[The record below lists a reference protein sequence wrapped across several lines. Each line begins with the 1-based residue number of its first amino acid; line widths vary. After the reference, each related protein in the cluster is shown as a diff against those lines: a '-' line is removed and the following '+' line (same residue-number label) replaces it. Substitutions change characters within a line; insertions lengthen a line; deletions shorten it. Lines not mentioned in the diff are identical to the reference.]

1 MLGKRRYLLTKRY
14 SAQEARQ
21 NLADIL
27 GMVYY
32 GKEPVIVEKRG
43 RPVAVVISP
52 EDYEILQREKERA
65 FASVDRLQAR
75 NADLD
80 PDEVLS
86 DVTEAVE
93 EVRTE
98 QHAKRPPA
106 AESGG

>member
-1 MLGKRRYLLTKRY
+1 MLTKRY

-32 GKEPVIVEKRG
+32 GKESVIVEKRG
-43 RPVAVVISP
+43 RTVAVVISP

-65 FASVDRLQAR
+65 FGAVDRVQDR
-75 NADLD
+75 NAESD

-86 DVTEAVE
+86 DVTEAVK
-93 EVRTE
+93 EVRKE
-98 QHAKRPPA
+98 RHAKRPQA
-106 AESGG
+106 AESGC